1 MLVLCPKIEI
11 HLLQNNNVNNVVK
24 RDFFERFSNT
34 VLKKIG
40 NGKKRLAL
48 VMSRSN
54 IDLAHIKVLMVK
66 LYDFFEDQEISIT
79 PEDFNFEVN
88 DFVDTFQNIADSVD
102 ATKVCQAAETYLPK
116 LDL

>member
-1 MLVLCPKIEI
+1 M
-11 HLLQNNNVNNVVK
+11 
-24 RDFFERFSNT
+24 
-34 VLKKIG
+34 
-40 NGKKRLAL
+40 
-48 VMSRSN
+48 
-54 IDLAHIKVLMVK
+54 AHIKVLMVK
-66 LYDFFEDQEISIT
+66 LYDFFEDQKISIT

>member
-1 MLVLCPKIEI
+1 MIREWKKETCVDD
-11 HLLQNNNVNNVVK
+11 VK
-24 RDFFERFSNT
+24 EVIVKHF
-34 VLKKIG
+34 K
-40 NGKKRLAL
+40 
-48 VMSRSN
+48 SN

-66 LYDFFEDQEISIT
+66 LYDFFEDQKISIT